1 MKSNEQS
8 DNGGFID
15 VLSGKKAL
23 KTEVSLGVNPEI
35 FLIVGFILVT
45 IIFINIINK
54 K

>member
-1 MKSNEQS
+1 MKSNENES
-8 DNGGFID
+8 GGFID